1 MAALRS
7 AFEANPVYMD
17 TVVSRDFRTAAILVE
32 LKERSDGFQQMVGPI
47 QAIAAAEAGPEVDI
61 TLGGNP
67 VYLDQT
73 EKYAGRINILF
84 PIAILVIGL
93 LHYEAFRT
101 KQGFIL
107 PLVTAIMAVLW
118 GTGFMGVLGQPLD
131 IFNSPTPILILAVA
145 AGHAVQLLK
154 RYYEE
159 YEALRASGGL
169 TPKEANVEAVVRSL
183 VGVGPVMM
191 IAGAVAAM
199 GFFSLVVFDIATIR
213 TFGIFTGV
221 GILSAVILEMTFIP
235 AVRSLLPAPSERDR
249 RQESKERIWDRIP
262 SRIAEIV
269 IPRAARARM
278 FAVIA
283 VLTAGSAIAMH
294 SIVIDNSSKN
304 FFGSWLD
311 IQRDDDFLNSKTG
324 GTNSLYIMV
333 EGRSDD
339 AIKNPQV
346 LAAIEKTQRFAEEQ
360 PFVGKTLSIVDFLKR
375 MNLAMNGDDPAF
387 NILPNDQEL
396 ISQYLFLYSIS
407 GDPGDFDSYV
417 DYNYRT
423 AKMVILLKTGSNAY
437 VKQLVDRLT
446 AFTQAQ
452 FGSDVTVSFGGDVA
466 QTIALT
472 DTMVHGKI
480 MNIIQ
485 ICLVIF
491 VVSAIAFRS
500 LLAGVIVLTPLLL
513 AVCAVFGVMG
523 LAGIPLNIPNSLI
536 SAMAVGI
543 GADYAI
549 YLLYR
554 MREQVAKGADA
565 EAAVRAT
572 LATAGKA
579 CLFVATAVAGGY
591 AVLMLSIG
599 YNVHLWLALFIIL
612 AMLVSALA
620 SLTLVPGLVLSLRPA
635 FIFGR
640 ASGGTKALATASM
653 LMLAVGAVGA
663 SPTIARAEA
672 LTPSA
677 IMEKSLSA
685 TKVRDSIAD
694 ATFTLINK
702 DGEERVRRTN
712 GYTKLQDNGS
722 DNMRTVRFL
731 SPSDIKGTATLLVE
745 HATGDDDMWIYLP
758 ALKKV
763 RRLVASNK
771 KDSFV
776 GTEFSYGDVI
786 GHRTSDWTHRILRE
800 EAVAGAPTY
809 VIESLP
815 KNDEVKNNTGYSKR
829 VSWVRKDNFIAVRTD
844 FWDIGGQPLKTVTA
858 GEIKAVGT
866 NSKWQPMVSEA
877 VNLQNGRKT
886 VIRFEEFKADQNLS
900 DNYFNPRSLER

>member
-1 MAALRS
+1 
-7 AFEANPVYMD
+7 
-17 TVVSRDFRTAAILVE
+17 
-32 LKERSDGFQQMVGPI
+32 
-47 QAIAAAEAGPEVDI
+47 
-61 TLGGNP
+61 
-67 VYLDQT
+67 
-73 EKYAGRINILF
+73 
-84 PIAILVIGL
+84 
-93 LHYEAFRT
+93 
-101 KQGFIL
+101 
-107 PLVTAIMAVLW
+107 
-118 GTGFMGVLGQPLD
+118 
-131 IFNSPTPILILAVA
+131 
-145 AGHAVQLLK
+145 
-154 RYYEE
+154 
-159 YEALRASGGL
+159 
-169 TPKEANVEAVVRSL
+169 
-183 VGVGPVMM
+183 
-191 IAGAVAAM
+191 
-199 GFFSLVVFDIATIR
+199 
-213 TFGIFTGV
+213 
-221 GILSAVILEMTFIP
+221 
-235 AVRSLLPAPSERDR
+235 
-249 RQESKERIWDRIP
+249 
-262 SRIAEIV
+262 
-269 IPRAARARM
+269 
-278 FAVIA
+278 
-283 VLTAGSAIAMH
+283 
-294 SIVIDNSSKN
+294 
-304 FFGSWLD
+304 
-311 IQRDDDFLNSKTG
+311 
-324 GTNSLYIMV
+324 
-333 EGRSDD
+333 
-339 AIKNPQV
+339 
-346 LAAIEKTQRFAEEQ
+346 
-360 PFVGKTLSIVDFLKR
+360 
-375 MNLAMNGDDPAF
+375 
-387 NILPNDQEL
+387 
-396 ISQYLFLYSIS
+396 
-407 GDPGDFDSYV
+407 
-417 DYNYRT
+417 
-423 AKMVILLKTGSNAY
+423 
-437 VKQLVDRLT
+437 
-446 AFTQAQ
+446 
-452 FGSDVTVSFGGDVA
+452 
-466 QTIALT
+466 
-472 DTMVHGKI
+472 MVHGKI

-653 LMLAVGAVGA
+653 LMLAVGAVGT

-712 GYTKLQDNGS
+712 GYTKLQDNGN

-731 SPSDIKGTATLLVE
+731 SPGDIKGTATLLIE
-745 HATGDDDMWIYLP
+745 HAAGDDDMWIYLP

-858 GEIKAVGT
+858 RRDQGCGHQCQVAADGIRSGKPAERPQDGDPVRGIQGRPE
-866 NSKWQPMVSEA
+866 SERQLLQPAQPGALRKQRDGISRKDKKSFRPSPDHPEFRRGRL
-877 VNLQNGRKT
+877 NNGVKYRLDQEHGSAIDRLLFNQYNVHVLIIT
-886 VIRFEEFKADQNLS
+886 VL
-900 DNYFNPRSLER
+900 YFIGFVLDEVW